1 MNIIKVDKIK
11 NERKINNNEPKKRG
25 ILIFSSLSVIGS
37 KKYANK
43 NPNIIGWKI
52 SLKKQKI
59 KPKIDIENKPDT
71 KIFKELFNFS
81 TFPIFILKK
90 IVLLK
95 FFLGDHDLYQI
106 VTYNIHHPHS
116 RS

>member
-25 ILIFSSLSVIGS
+25 ILIFSSLSVKGS

-43 NPNIIGWKI
+43 NPNIIGWKM

-59 KPKIDIENKPDT
+59 KPKIDIKNRPDT
-71 KIFKELFNFS
+71 KTFDELFNFS
-81 TFPIFILKK
+81 TFAVFVIKK
-90 IVLLK
+90 IALLK
-95 FFLGDHDLYQI
+95 FFLEDHDLYQI
-106 VTYNIHHPHS
+106 VTYNIHHPDS